1 MKSPALPVNPFPR
14 VRRWPIRLA
23 AAVIGLAILAAYHN
37 SLLGPFVFD
46 DETAVLDNPTIRQ
59 LWPVWR
65 PLAPPGDLTVSGRP
79 LANLTLAVNYAL
91 SGTRTWSYH
100 AFNLLVHL
108 LAALTLFA
116 VARRTLAGARSQRL
130 LARDKPPAKGTSPP
144 ASKRVSSP
152 PPVSAAVPRPDDPTF
167 LALAITLVWALHPL
181 QTEAVTYIVQRVES
195 LMSLF

>member
-1 MKSPALPVNPFPR
+1 LTNRGGPATFAHQTNMKSPALPVNLSPR

-23 AAVIGLAILAAYHN
+23 AVAICLAILAAYHN
-37 SLLGPFVFD
+37 SLLD
-46 DETAVLDNPTIRQ
+46 HSSSMMKRVLDNPTIRQ

-79 LANLTLAVNYAL
+79 LANLTLAVNYAI

-116 VARRTLAGARSQRL
+116 GSSADAGRRSQ
-130 LARDKPPAKGTSPP
+130 
-144 ASKRVSSP
+144 
-152 PPVSAAVPRPDDPTF
+152 PTV
-167 LALAITLVWALHPL
+167 AG
-181 QTEAVTYIVQRVES
+181 S
-195 LMSLF
+195 